1 VRYAPIVTCQRMVG
15 RIPGGGGL
23 EGPWAAFVG
32 AVESGLLATV
42 LTRTHAGP
50 LWPRRGSHAC
60 QRRAGQRPLSDPVR
74 GDLRHRSVFGYLALD
89 TPVSSA
95 LTHQLTAC
103 SRSGRLIEDLEK
115 VATSI
120 PGHMMGGWRR
130 QVPMS

>member
-50 LWPRRGSHAC
+50 LWPRERIS
-60 QRRAGQRPLSDPVR
+60 RLSAKGR
-74 GDLRHRSVFGYLALD
+74 
-89 TPVSSA
+89 
-95 LTHQLTAC
+95 TA
-103 SRSGRLIEDLEK
+103 SIE
-115 VATSI
+115 
-120 PGHMMGGWRR
+120 
-130 QVPMS
+130 